1 MFKTIY
7 LICIIISFPIFSQNL
22 NYIKTCIKDHCFD
35 ARIADNPIRRK
46 KGLMGEMRL
55 PEKEGMLFIFPQEET
70 PSFWMKDTLIPLDI
84 LFINDNDLVVY
95 MVKHA
100 QPCKTEN
107 CPVYTTTRKASKVLE
122 INGGMS
128 KKLDLHVGDPVVY
141 FIEND

>member
-1 MFKTIY
+1 MFKIIY
-7 LICIIISFPIFSQNL
+7 LICIAISFPIFSQNS

-35 ARIADNPIRRK
+35 ARIADNPGSRT

-55 PEKEGMLFIFPQEET
+55 PEKEGMLFIFEQEKK

-95 MVKHA
+95 MVKNA
-100 QPCKTEN
+100 QPCNTEK
-107 CPVYTTTRKASKVLE
+107 CPVYTTTRNASKVLE

-128 KKLDLHVGDPVVY
+128 KKLDLHVGDQVVY
-141 FIEND
+141 FVENE